1 MRTPLRIALTALFLA
16 FLQVASAWACSVC
29 YGAAESPVIRGAE
42 LSILFMIVVTYLTV
56 GGGVVGFLLLL
67 RRRRKMLEEGHEAGA

>member
-1 MRTPLRIALTALFLA
+1 MMKLSR
-16 FLQVASAWACSVC
+16 VVSAWIVMALALGQASYACSVC

-56 GGGVVGFLLLL
+56 GGGIIGFLLLL
-67 RRRRKMLEEGHEAGA
+67 RRRRKVLQQES